1 MAGATRAAPHRCCLT
16 VALEEPL
23 PFGDEMS
30 LTSVDLLEELRA
42 ALDGIEPLL
51 AGRIVDIEMA
61 RLRVLADPVLFRQEF
76 ASLVESAVAVAGP
89 TRSISVRVSRTGSS
103 ARIDVGNEGDGTK
116 LDDVIGSMTVPIAP
130 GASSAA
136 DA

>member
-1 MAGATRAAPHRCCLT
+1 
-16 VALEEPL
+16 
-23 PFGDEMS
+23 MS

-76 ASLVESAVAVAGP
+76 ASLIESAVADAEP
-89 TRSISVRVSRTGSS
+89 TRSITVRVVPNREARPGSTS
-103 ARIDVGNEGDGTK
+103 ATRATAQR
-116 LDDVIGSMTVPIAP
+116 LDDVIGSMTVPLAP